1 MIGPA
6 MRYIALLRGVNLG
19 KTARV
24 SMPKLRELLTGLGYE
39 GVGTYVASGNV
50 VLTSRHK
57 PARLERELRAQIA
70 EGMGIDVPV
79 LVRTRDQLAKVV
91 ALDPL
96 GSYADDPARYMVSFL
111 SAKPKASVLREL
123 APLDV
128 EPGRFVVHGRELY
141 AWHPEGVGR
150 SKLGA
155 LLSEKR
161 LGVVATARNWNTV
174 TKLLELASERG

>member
-1 MIGPA
+1 V
-6 MRYIALLRGVNLG
+6 RYIAILRGVNLG

-39 GVGTYVASGNV
+39 NVRTYVASGNV
-50 VLTSRHK
+50 VLTSSLK
-57 PARLERELRAQIA
+57 PPRLERRLRAQIA

-79 LVRTRDQLAKVV
+79 LVRTRNELARVV

-96 GSYADDPARYMVSFL
+96 GTFADNPARYMVSFL
-111 SAKPKASVLREL
+111 SAKPTSSVLQEL
-123 APLDV
+123 ATLDV

-150 SKLGA
+150 SRLGA
-155 LLSEKR
+155 LLSEER

-174 TKLLELASERG
+174 TKLLELADQAA